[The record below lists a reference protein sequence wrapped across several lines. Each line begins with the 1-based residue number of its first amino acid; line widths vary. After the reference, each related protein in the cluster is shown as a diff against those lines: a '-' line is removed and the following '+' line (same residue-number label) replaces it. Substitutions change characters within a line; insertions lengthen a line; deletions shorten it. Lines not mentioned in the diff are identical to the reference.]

1 MQTFRSDSK
10 PERSRECLISD
21 SGHERPRERLIQ
33 HGPHVL
39 TTAELLAII
48 LGTGPRGDNVVNF
61 TTQLLKHFGSLRALL
76 SASPQELTKIR
87 GLGIAKSSQIMALH
101 ELAIR
106 SLEEQ
111 LRNTNVLNQSHLVK
125 KYCARQLGHHT
136 IEYCHALF
144 LDKSFHLLHTEVVA
158 KGTIDQ
164 ASVYPREIVKAA
176 LKHHASHVILAHNHP
191 SGSLSPSAA
200 DIGLTEHLKNALALV
215 DIQLIDHLIVAAG
228 KAVSLAEMGHM

>member
-1 MQTFRSDSK
+1 MYTLRSDS
-10 PERSRECLISD
+10 
-21 SGHERPRERLIQ
+21 GQERPRERLMQ
-33 HGPHVL
+33 HGPQVL

-61 TTQLLKHFGSLRALL
+61 TAQLLKHFGSLRALL
-76 SASPQELTKIR
+76 SASPQELTKIK
-87 GLGIAKSSQIMALH
+87 GLGLAKSSQIMALH

-111 LRNTNVLNQSHLVK
+111 MRSTNILNQSHLVK
-125 KYCARQLGHHT
+125 KYCTHQLDHHT

-144 LDKSFHLLHTEVVA
+144 LDKAFRLLHTEVVA

-191 SGSLSPSAA
+191 SGSLNPSNA

-215 DIQLIDHLIVAAG
+215 DIQLIDHLIVASG
-228 KAVSLAEMGHM
+228 KAISLAEMGHL